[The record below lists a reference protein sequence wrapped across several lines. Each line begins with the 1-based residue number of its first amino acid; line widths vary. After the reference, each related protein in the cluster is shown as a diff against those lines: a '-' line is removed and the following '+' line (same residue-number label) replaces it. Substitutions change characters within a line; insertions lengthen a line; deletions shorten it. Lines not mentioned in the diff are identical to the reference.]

1 MAEVSCCREVLCCKC
16 GTKFGEKG
24 GFPTHSSVTH
34 LCAKCVEEQIGYEA
48 FHCPHCGGEYVLPET
63 TLARLRSASE
73 TGHGHFSVISEP
85 ISEPVTGHFSVIS
98 EPVTGHFSVISE
110 PESEPLTGH
119 FSVISEP
126 LTGHFSVISEP
137 VTGHFSVISDQDGDD
152 QDGQDDGQDDLL
164 FIDLR

>member
-16 GTKFGEKG
+16 GTEFGEKG

-34 LCAKCVEEQIGYEA
+34 LCAKCVEEQSGYEA
-48 FHCPHCGGEYVLPET
+48 SYCPHCGGEYVLSET
-63 TLARLRSASE
+63 TRARLRSASE

-110 PESEPLTGH
+110 P
-119 FSVISEP
+119 
-126 LTGHFSVISEP
+126 

-152 QDGQDDGQDDLL
+152 QDGRDDLL